1 MKQAKEV
8 QDLLERMF
16 LGCVV
21 KFVVKESVHGKAKA
35 AGAGR

>member
-1 MKQAKEV
+1 MRECKTV
-8 QDLLERMF
+8 QDVQERVQ

-35 AGAGR
+35 AAGSR